1 MTIMY
6 NDVISLVTIEEIK
19 NEVGDLIKSRTESEV
34 FTELKSVGQTEFY
47 QAKALGL
54 KPELK
59 FVLADYYDY
68 NDEKIINYNG
78 KDYRVLR
85 TYRKNN
91 ELEIVCEGDVNA
103 NT

>member
-1 MTIMY
+1 MY
-6 NDVISLVTIEEIK
+6 NEVISLITVEETT
-19 NEVGDLIKSRTESEV
+19 NEVGDLVKVRTEKEV
-34 FTELKSVGQTEFY
+34 FAELKSIGQTEFY

-68 NDEKIINYNG
+68 NDEKIVNYCG
-78 KDYRVLR
+78 KDYSVLR
-85 TYRKNN
+85 TFRNNN
-91 ELEIVCEGDVNA
+91 ELEIVCAGDVNA